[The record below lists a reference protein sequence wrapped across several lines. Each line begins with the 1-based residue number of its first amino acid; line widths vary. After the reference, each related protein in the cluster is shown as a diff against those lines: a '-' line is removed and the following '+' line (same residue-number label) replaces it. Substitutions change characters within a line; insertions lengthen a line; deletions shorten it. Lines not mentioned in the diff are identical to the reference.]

1 MVGGTCKSVGENA
14 VFFEDW
20 HGEWEMFV
28 DDPFH
33 ELFVSKVWLAIMG
46 DSVFQALALA

>member
-1 MVGGTCKSVGENA
+1 MEGVTDKSVGENA
-14 VFFEDW
+14 VFFEYW

-33 ELFVSKVWLAIMG
+33 ELFVSEVWLAIVG
-46 DSVFQALALA
+46 DGVFQTLAFA